1 MNSIINIILKY
12 DINLLLM
19 LIIVIMISLLL
30 YADIIND
37 PNLTSK
43 FIK

>member
-12 DINLLLM
+12 DIKLLL
-19 LIIVIMISLLL
+19 LIISLSIITLLL
-30 YADIIND
+30 YADMSSE

-43 FIK
+43 